1 MRRYDADV
9 IVVGAGPAGATAARL
24 LAAWGISVLLLER
37 CRLPRYKPCGGAITK
52 RTIQFLAPLDISPVI
67 ETWVRKIVVQSPNG
81 ESFTADLPEGLIA
94 TVMRDKFDTYL
105 TDAAILAGAKL
116 KSGEPVLRC
125 EQRLDGVE
133 VITARETY
141 RCLALIGADGANSV
155 VAEQLGLKPKRRAV
169 SIVVELS
176 PEARERW
183 DDSIHLHFPFSLNG
197 YAWCFPKGDH
207 LSAGIYTRSPQIPN
221 WREWLHLYLANLEL
235 SDCLDRQKIRGHT
248 IPIADKRSVFHK
260 GNVIVVGD
268 AAGVADPFTGEGI
281 SWAIYTG
288 RLAAA
293 FVRAFLEG
301 ERDALSDYTRAV
313 RKEVLGEMSAANR
326 FAKILFSLPQF
337 SFRHFLRREPV
348 LNNFAKLLGGE
359 VTYRELWNKA
369 LRKGLSLLMRG

>member
-37 CRLPRYKPCGGAITK
+37 YRLPRYKPCGGAITK
-52 RTIQFLAPLDISPVI
+52 RTIQFLDPLDISPVI

-81 ESFTADLPEGLIA
+81 ESFATNLPEGLIA

-125 EQRLDGVE
+125 EQGLGGVE

-183 DDSIHLHFPFSLNG
+183 DDSIHLHFPFNLNG

-313 RKEVLGEMSAANR
+313 RKEVLGEMNAANR

-337 SFRHFLRREPV
+337 SFRHFLRQEPV

-369 LRKGLSLLMRG
+369 LRKGLSLLMRS

>member
-9 IVVGAGPAGATAARL
+9 IVVGAGPAGTTAARL
-24 LAAWGISVLLLER
+24 LAAWGISVLLLEKH
-37 CRLPRYKPCGGAITK
+37 RLPRYKPCGGAITK

-67 ETWVRKIVVQSPNG
+67 ETWIRKLVVQSPSG

-116 KSGEPVLRC
+116 KSGEPVLKC
-125 EQRLDGVE
+125 EQRSGWVE
-133 VITARETY
+133 ITTTCGTY

-169 SIVVELS
+169 SIVAELL
-176 PEARERW
+176 PEAKEQW
-183 DDSIHLHFPFSLNG
+183 DEGIHLHFPFNLNG

-221 WREWLHLYLANLEL
+221 WREWLYRYLANLEL
-235 SDCLDRQKIRGHT
+235 HDCLDRQRIRGHA
-248 IPIADKRSVFHK
+248 IPIADKNSVFHK

-281 SWAIYTG
+281 SWSIYTAK
-288 RLAAA
+288 LAAA
-293 FVRAFLEG
+293 FVRIFLEG
-301 ERDALSDYTRAV
+301 EKDALSDYTRAV
-313 RKEVLGEMSAANR
+313 LKGVLSEMSAAHW
-326 FAKILFSLPQF
+326 FARILFSLPQF
-337 SFRHFLRREPV
+337 SFQHFLRREPV

>member
-67 ETWVRKIVVQSPNG
+67 ETWVRKLVVQSPNG

-125 EQRLDGVE
+125 EQGLGGVE

-183 DDSIHLHFPFSLNG
+183 DDSIHLHFPFNLNG

-313 RKEVLGEMSAANR
+313 RKEVLGEMNAANR

-337 SFRHFLRREPV
+337 SFRHFLRQEPV

>member
-37 CRLPRYKPCGGAITK
+37 YRLPRYKPCGGAITK

-81 ESFTADLPEGLIA
+81 ESFATNLPEGLIA

-183 DDSIHLHFPFSLNG
+183 DDSIHLHFPFNLNG

-369 LRKGLSLLMRG
+369 LRKGLSLLMRS

>member
-37 CRLPRYKPCGGAITK
+37 YRLPRYKPCGGAITK

-81 ESFTADLPEGLIA
+81 ESFATNLPEGLIA

-183 DDSIHLHFPFSLNG
+183 GDSIHLHFPFNLNG

-369 LRKGLSLLMRG
+369 LRKGLSLLMRS

>member
-1 MRRYDADV
+1 
-9 IVVGAGPAGATAARL
+9 
-24 LAAWGISVLLLER
+24 
-37 CRLPRYKPCGGAITK
+37 
-52 RTIQFLAPLDISPVI
+52 
-67 ETWVRKIVVQSPNG
+67 
-81 ESFTADLPEGLIA
+81 
-94 TVMRDKFDTYL
+94 
-105 TDAAILAGAKL
+105 AKL

-183 DDSIHLHFPFSLNG
+183 DDSIHLHFPFNLNG

-313 RKEVLGEMSAANR
+313 RKEVLGEMNAANR

-337 SFRHFLRREPV
+337 SFRHFLRQEPV

-369 LRKGLSLLMRG
+369 LRKGLSLLMRS

>member
-37 CRLPRYKPCGGAITK
+37 YRLPRYKPCGGAITK

-81 ESFTADLPEGLIA
+81 ESFATNLPEGLIA

-313 RKEVLGEMSAANR
+313 RKEVLGEMNAANR

-369 LRKGLSLLMRG
+369 LRKGLSLLMRS

>member
-67 ETWVRKIVVQSPNG
+67 ETWVRKLVVQSPNG

-183 DDSIHLHFPFSLNG
+183 GDSIHLHFPFNLNG

-369 LRKGLSLLMRG
+369 LRKGLSLLMRS

>member
-52 RTIQFLAPLDISPVI
+52 RTIQFLSPLDISPVI

-81 ESFTADLPEGLIA
+81 ESFAANLPEGLIA

-125 EQRLDGVE
+125 EQRPEGVE
-133 VITARETY
+133 VTTACETY

-155 VAEQLGLKPKRRAV
+155 VAEQMGLKTKRRAV
-169 SIVVELS
+169 SIVAELS

-207 LSAGIYTRSPQIPN
+207 LSAGIYTRSPQTPD
-221 WREWLHLYLANLEL
+221 WREWFYRYLANLEL
-235 SDCLDRQKIRGHT
+235 HNCLDRQRIRGHA
-248 IPIADKRSVFHK
+248 IPIADKHSVFHK

-301 ERDALSDYTRAV
+301 ERDALSDYTCAV
-313 RKEVLGEMSAANR
+313 HKEVLSEMAAAHW
-326 FAKILFSLPQF
+326 FTQILFALPQF

-369 LRKGLSLLMRG
+369 LRKGLSLLMRP